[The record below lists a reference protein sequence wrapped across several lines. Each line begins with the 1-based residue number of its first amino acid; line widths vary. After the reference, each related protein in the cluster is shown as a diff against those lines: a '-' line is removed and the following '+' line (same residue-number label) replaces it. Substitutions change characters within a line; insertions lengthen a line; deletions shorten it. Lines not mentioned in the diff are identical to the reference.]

1 MCFQRSFL
9 REDTVTFIL
18 HALDRPVA
26 LEGLEGLLEALPK
39 SLDPITKYI
48 MDLFRK
54 WAWFDKRLLRDRVTK
69 NYILND
75 EIVQNLSELW

>member
-1 MCFQRSFL
+1 M
-9 REDTVTFIL
+9 L

-26 LEGLEGLLEALPK
+26 LEGLEGLLEALTK

-54 WAWFDKRLLRDRVTK
+54 WAWFNKGLLRAKLTK